1 MSGYEEMVMRAVE
14 YIEAHLKEEIHLD
27 DIAAAAYCSPY
38 HFHRLFKQITG
49 ETPGNYIRERRLT
62 EAAKELCES
71 DRRILDIAIE
81 YGFESQISFTSSFK
95 KRHQLPP
102 GLFRKKGVFHFSRD
116 RLTRQSLVHERR
128 MEMIKP
134 KLVEK
139 KEIKIVGCASYGG
152 DIGEL
157 WDAFMRIE
165 KEIKNAKPDV
175 GYEMHIFPENS
186 TKRHIMVGVEVN
198 SFDDQPIE
206 TFAKTIPAG
215 LYAVFTHRLANGGY
229 TGANEDMDT
238 WLKESEY
245 GQEYPICVQV
255 FDERFKK
262 GNQPDSEIDFLIP
275 VKKK

>member
-1 MSGYEEMVMRAVE
+1 MRAVE
-14 YIEAHLKEEIHLD
+14 YIESHLKEEIHLD
-27 DIAAAAYCSPY
+27 DIAAAAFCSPY
-38 HFHRLFKQITG
+38 HFHRIFKQITG

-62 EAAKELCES
+62 EAAKELRGS

-102 GLFRKKGVFHFSRD
+102 GLFRERGVFQFSRE
-116 RLTRQSLVHERR
+116 RLTRESLFHERR
-128 MEMIKP
+128 REMIKP

-139 KEIKIVGCASYGG
+139 KEIKMVGCASYGG
-152 DIGEL
+152 DAGEL
-157 WDAFMRIE
+157 WEAFMRIE
-165 KEIKNAKPDV
+165 KDMKNAKPDV
-175 GYEMHIFPENS
+175 AYELRVYPESSPKCHIL
-186 TKRHIMVGVEVN
+186 VGVEVK
-198 SFDDQPIE
+198 SFDDQPVE
-206 TFAKTIPAG
+206 TFAKTIPGG

-245 GQEYPICVQV
+245 RQASPICIQV
-255 FDERFKK
+255 FDERFKM

-275 VKKK
+275 VAKR

>member
-1 MSGYEEMVMRAVE
+1 MSGHEEMVMRAVE
-14 YIEAHLKEEIHLD
+14 YIEAHLKEDIHLD

-38 HFHRLFKQITG
+38 HFHRVFKQITG

-102 GLFRKKGVFHFSRD
+102 GLFRREGVFHFSRD
-116 RLTRQSLVHERR
+116 RLTPLNLFNERSIKI
-128 MEMIKP
+128 MEP

-139 KEIKIVGCASYGG
+139 KEMKLVGCASYGG
-152 DIGEL
+152 NSGEL
-157 WDAFMRIE
+157 WDVFMRIE
-165 KEIKNAKPDV
+165 KDIRHAKPDV
-175 GYEMHIFPENS
+175 GYELRIYPES
-186 TKRHIMVGVEVN
+186 SAKCHVLVGVEVK
-198 SFDDQPIE
+198 SFEDQPME

-229 TGANEDMDT
+229 TGANEGMDT

-245 GQEYPICVQV
+245 RQEHPICVQV

-275 VKKK
+275 VKKR